1 MRTRAAL
8 FHSVGKPFE
17 VAEIDLD
24 EPREDEVVVRMVA
37 AGICGTDL
45 HQVKGEFRRPTPI
58 VLGHEGAG
66 VVEAVGDAVTRVR
79 VGDEVVLSWAPSCG
93 ECPGCR
99 RGRPATCRPLNAAIP
114 RGTLPEIQTRVKMN
128 ETCNVYALARAGG
141 KYFYAV
147 KEIKVTL
154 GGCGG

>member
-1 MRTRAAL
+1 MKQSRRRFLQLLSLMA
-8 FHSVGKPFE
+8 
-17 VAEIDLD
+17 
-24 EPREDEVVVRMVA
+24 A
-37 AGICGTDL
+37 AGLLPHAACAEAWNEAAFSAKSVDDVVKLLGGSAPQASDQVVLNGPEIAENGAVVPLEISSRLPGTDAIAIL
-45 HQVKGEFRRPTPI
+45 IEKNPNT
-58 VLGHEGAG
+58 LA
-66 VVEAVGDAVTRVR
+66 
-79 VGDEVVLSWAPSCG
+79 
-93 ECPGCR
+93 
-99 RGRPATCRPLNAAIP
+99 ATFSIP